1 MALSIEQLEAFMAA
15 VETGSFSGAA
25 RRLGKAQSSVSGLI
39 HKLED
44 KTGLNLFDRSRR
56 DPILTED
63 GNELLRDIKTVL
75 NAHRKLQMRVSSLQ
89 TETSQCG

>member
-56 DPILTED
+56 DPVLTEE
-63 GNELLRDIKTVL
+63 GHSLLKEIKSVL
-75 NAHRKLQMRVSSLQ
+75 HAHRKLQIRVSSLH
-89 TETSQCG
+89 TESSQCG